1 MCFTV
6 CPQSRDRLLVLLLFL
21 KPASAAD
28 CSLLANHSP
37 KWVSE
42 WIVKKISFSSAQ
54 LIPSISSGI
63 VCNVS
68 LVKKGKGKKVG
79 DSVLQMAPAKSDP
92 VRGPKSRAPL
102 HWVLAEREDW
112 KEGPCERLAA
122 AQLLNP
128 TLIEFELLCTV
139 LPLFSEREGEGGRGA
154 NWNCAGGEHVW
165 SPSEKKIL
173 LLKAA
178 LRKCCSPKISA
189 DLPPN
194 QNNTIVQSNCRG
206 RQTDRTEQNR
216 TEARGLGPGRTA
228 NQISRSSNTGYC
240 V

>member
-6 CPQSRDRLLVLLLFL
+6 CPQSKDRLLLLFL

-68 LVKKGKGKKVG
+68 LVEKGKGKKVG

-92 VRGPKSRAPL
+92 VRGPRSRAQL
-102 HWVLAEREDW
+102 HCVLAEREGLKRGVHW
-112 KEGPCERLAA
+112 QGLAA

-206 RQTDRTEQNR
+206 RQTEQN
-216 TEARGLGPGRTA
+216 GG
-228 NQISRSSNTGYC
+228 SRIRAWEYC
-240 V
+240 KPN